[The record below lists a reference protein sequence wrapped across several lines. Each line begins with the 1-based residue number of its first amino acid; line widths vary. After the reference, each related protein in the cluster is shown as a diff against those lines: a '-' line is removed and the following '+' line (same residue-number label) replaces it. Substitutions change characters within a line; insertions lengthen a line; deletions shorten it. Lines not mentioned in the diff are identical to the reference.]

1 MQQAQIDLLVLA
13 FQQGEKRAYSLLYQ
27 YFTPG
32 LRRFAGYRVS
42 SQAVADDLVQNVWI
56 KVARRVHKLNDVRV
70 FQSWLYRALRW
81 EISDWRKSA
90 AEQRHAGDDALADI
104 AADGQSEP
112 ERIPRLLEALKPEE
126 REIVELFYL
135 HEFSLQAISLTLELP
150 LGTVKSR
157 LHRARQQLQTFYSEG
172 D

>member
-13 FQQGEKRAYSLLYQ
+13 FQQGEQRAYGLLYQ

-42 SQAVADDLVQNVWI
+42 SQEVADDLVQNLWL
-56 KVARRVHKLNDVRV
+56 KVAQRVHKLNDVRV

-90 AEQRHAGDDALADI
+90 AEQYHAGDDALAEL
-104 AADGQSEP
+104 AADGQTEP
-112 ERIPRLLEALKPEE
+112 ERIPQLLQTLKPEE
-126 REIVELFYL
+126 RDVVELFYL
-135 HEFSLQAISLTLELP
+135 HDFSLQVIALALELP

-157 LHRARQQLQTFYSEG
+157 LHRARQQLQTFYGEG

>member
-13 FQQGEKRAYSLLYQ
+13 FQQGEKRAYGLLYQ

-42 SQAVADDLVQNVWI
+42 SQEVADDLVQNVWL
-56 KVARRVHKLNDVRV
+56 KVAQRVHRLNDVRV
-70 FQSWLYRALRW
+70 FPSWLYRALRW

-90 AEQRHAGDDALADI
+90 ANQRHAGEEVLAEI
-104 AADGQSEP
+104 AVGGQAEP
-112 ERIPRLLEALKPEE
+112 ERIPELLQALRPEE
-126 REIVELFYL
+126 REVVELFYL
-135 HEFSLQAISLTLELP
+135 HEFSLQVIALALELP
-150 LGTVKSR
+150 VGTVKSR
-157 LHRARQQLQTFYSEG
+157 LHRARQQLQMFYSEE